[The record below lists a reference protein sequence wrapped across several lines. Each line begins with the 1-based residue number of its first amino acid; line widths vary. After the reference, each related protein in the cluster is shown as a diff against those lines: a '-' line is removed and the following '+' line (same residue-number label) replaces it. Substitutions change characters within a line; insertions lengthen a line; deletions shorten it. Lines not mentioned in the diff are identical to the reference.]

1 MDSFGPEMPGV
12 CFMDQG
18 VHLVEV
24 SVKRELTVLM
34 SNLPA
39 VHLGMASRAP
49 LINLKKKEE
58 KFKSLDID

>member
-1 MDSFGPEMPGV
+1 MDR
-12 CFMDQG
+12 G
-18 VHLVEV
+18 VHLIEV
-24 SVKRELTVLM
+24 SVKRESTVLM

-49 LINLKKKEE
+49 PKILKKKEE

>member
-1 MDSFGPEMPGV
+1 MVAWGYPLGLETSIATSSKK
-12 CFMDQG
+12 
-18 VHLVEV
+18 HLDMHVICV
-24 SVKRELTVLM
+24 MM

-49 LINLKKKEE
+49 LENLKKKEE